1 MRPFGPNLF
10 EPANEW
16 KNVRARAFSRATR
29 GSVRAR
35 SRPSARVSDLSARR
49 YALTTGLG
57 SGHAR
62 AERHVL
68 KELHGG
74 LVSYLL
80 SDSECVR
87 FRASWDASVIPVR
100 LARHLPGLSRADG
113 VDREAG
119 ASRTRRHR
127 TSHADDGES
136 KARRASAFLKRDGS
150 SRGFC
155 ERCFIWVA
163 RQARPQNPP
172 HVHRRAFSLDVMH
185 SQHIQSELHVLFC
198 CKTFCGRPRKSM
210 KRKRKQGSRAPSSSK
225 GRARYACRIRGP
237 RRRPRGRRW
246 RR

>member
-87 FRASWDASVIPVR
+87 FARPRDASVIPVR
-100 LARHLPGLSRADG
+100 LARHLPGLARADG

-119 ASRTRRHR
+119 ASRARRHR
-127 TSHADDGES
+127 TSHADGGGAES
-136 KARRASAFLKRDGS
+136 TTCVSVSDEEKEAKLPRFLVRSSAAQQDP
-150 SRGFC
+150 
-155 ERCFIWVA
+155 I
-163 RQARPQNPP
+163 ARPTVPIGRNDEPKNGTK
-172 HVHRRAFSLDVMH
+172 VKLTKVK
-185 SQHIQSELHVLFC
+185 VLIRWF
-198 CKTFCGRPRKSM
+198 RVRLPR
-210 KRKRKQGSRAPSSSK
+210 
-225 GRARYACRIRGP
+225 
-237 RRRPRGRRW
+237 
-246 RR
+246 

>member
-87 FRASWDASVIPVR
+87 FARPRDASVIPVR
-100 LARHLPGLSRADG
+100 LARHLPGLARADG

-119 ASRTRRHR
+119 ASRARRHR
-127 TSHADDGES
+127 TSHADGGGA
-136 KARRASAFLKRDGS
+136 KARRASAFLTRKKKPS
-150 SRGFC
+150 SRGFSC
-155 ERCFIWVA
+155 A
-163 RQARPQNPP
+163 
-172 HVHRRAFSLDVMH
+172 
-185 SQHIQSELHVLFC
+185 
-198 CKTFCGRPRKSM
+198 
-210 KRKRKQGSRAPSSSK
+210 
-225 GRARYACRIRGP
+225 
-237 RRRPRGRRW
+237 RRPLSKTRLPDRQSLSVETTNPKTGRK
-246 RR
+246 